1 MRPPSRETLSS
12 LNRFKTRW
20 TYATK
25 GSGTT
30 SREGKSEKKK
40 KRRGNKKMTAGAKE
54 QEPTKYRAM
63 FGCNHRPILHKSCEV
78 VYNESSRLS
87 VQPVMDYLENLDVEL

>member
-1 MRPPSRETLSS
+1 
-12 LNRFKTRW
+12 
-20 TYATK
+20 
-25 GSGTT
+25 
-30 SREGKSEKKK
+30 
-40 KRRGNKKMTAGAKE
+40 MTAGAKE
-54 QEPTKYRAM
+54 QEPNKYRAM